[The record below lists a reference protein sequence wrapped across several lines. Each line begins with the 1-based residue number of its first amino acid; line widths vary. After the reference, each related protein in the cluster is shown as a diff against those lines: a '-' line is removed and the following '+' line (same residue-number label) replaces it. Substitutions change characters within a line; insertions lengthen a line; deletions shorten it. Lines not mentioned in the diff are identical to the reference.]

1 MKLKKSIVAMALV
14 ASMICGS
21 TMNLWA
27 AEMTVKNKA
36 VQYEEITDVEELI
49 ERAERGID
57 DLRDDT
63 ELKAETECNLI
74 QSARSRAASV
84 EGDIEGELK
93 SYTTSQRLGMEM
105 VDGEM
110 VDTYAAASIVTYGTG
125 SHSASVSGVKLVS
138 KIYLYVYSDGRASI
152 RMKNT
157 SSNVSGGA
165 QRLVM
170 TNLVQ
175 QYTSGPQYTNGQTIS
190 YPSGTYTLSAPSG
203 AANLWLT
210 DSTAFCKLQDTVYM
224 SNGASCVVK
233 FIVNRNLNEYNVN

>member
-1 MKLKKSIVAMALV
+1 MKLKKSFVAMAL
-14 ASMICGS
+14 ATSMICGS

-27 AEMTVKNKA
+27 AEKTENNVIS
-36 VQYEEITDVEELI
+36 QYKEITDVQELI
-49 ERAERGID
+49 ERAKRGID
-57 DLRDDT
+57 DLRDDAKI
-63 ELKAETECNLI
+63 EAETECNLI
-74 QSARSRAASV
+74 QNSRSRAASV
-84 EGDIEGELK
+84 EGDMEGELK
-93 SYTTSQRLGMEM
+93 SYTTSQKLGTEM

-110 VDTYAAASIVTYGTG
+110 VDTYAAASVVTYSTG
-125 SHSASVSGVKLVS
+125 SHSASVSGVTLVS

-175 QYTSGPQYTNGQTIS
+175 QYTSGPQYTNGKTVS

-233 FIVNRNLNEYNVN
+233 FIVNRNLNEYNV